1 MQNLFHG
8 RTLGINN
15 ITVIDFSKI
24 EFPNMI
30 TNATFKGFGGLE
42 QIIGLKK
49 INTTKIKSMED
60 MFLTCS
66 ALKELDLSGFE
77 TSNVTNMSSMFS
89 NCGSLKTLDLN
100 NFDTSNVTNM
110 SYMFNWCNSLET
122 LDVSTFNIGK
132 VSNMSHMF
140 STCSELSEESLNGI
154 LKMLSTVNAL
164 SAANRKL
171 KVIGLTQLQAEK
183 CTTLSNWNLAE
194 AAGWTT
200 GYLKKE

>member
-8 RTLGINN
+8 ETLGTNN
-15 ITVIDFSKI
+15 ITVIDFSKV
-24 EFPNMI
+24 EVPNRV
-30 TNATFKGFGGLE
+30 TYATFKGLGGLE

-49 INTTKIKSMED
+49 INTTKMRTMES
-60 MFLTCS
+60 MFLACS
-66 ALKELDLSGFE
+66 ALKKLDLSGFE

-89 NCGSLKTLDLN
+89 NCGGLKTLDLN

-132 VSNMSHMF
+132 VSNMSSMF
-140 STCSELSEESLNGI
+140 STCTRLSEESLNGI

-171 KVIGLTQLQAEK
+171 NTIGLTQLQAEK
-183 CTTLSNWNLAE
+183 CTTLSNWNLAK

-200 GYLKKE
+200 GY

>member
-8 RTLGINN
+8 DTLGIDN
-15 ITVIDFSKI
+15 ITVIDFSKT
-24 EFPNMI
+24 EFPKMI
-30 TNATFKGFGGLE
+30 TYATFKGFGRLE

-49 INTTKIKSMED
+49 INTTKIRSMES
-60 MFLTCS
+60 MFSACS

-77 TSNVTNMSSMFS
+77 TSNVTNMSTMFS
-89 NCGSLKTLDLN
+89 NCGGLKTLDLS

-110 SYMFNWCNSLET
+110 SYMFNWCTSLET

-132 VSNMSHMF
+132 VSYMSSMF
-140 STCSELSEESLNGI
+140 STCSVLSEESLNGI

-171 KVIGLTQLQAEK
+171 STIGLTQLQAEK

-194 AAGWTT
+194 AAGWKT
-200 GYLKKE
+200 GY